1 MLELK
6 IKVPEKV
13 NWVFSESTEIVE
25 ETVDPETG
33 ETVFY
38 STPVDVYSYS
48 AEIIFTVD
56 KTLFPLRS
64 SGTLYWK
71 VYDAAQIKKWDEPKL
86 VRYTVKYGK
95 KLEFDS
101 LPYTRTVVERG
112 QTTVNKGETPP
123 KLEKTVVAYVV
134 VGFSEALAEENFT
147 VE

>member
-1 MLELK
+1 MLKLK

-25 ETVDPETG
+25 EAVDPETG
-33 ETVFY
+33 EPTFHSV
-38 STPVDVYSYS
+38 PVDIYSYS
-48 AEIIFTVD
+48 AEITFTVD
-56 KTLFPLRS
+56 KTFFPLRS
-64 SGTLYWK
+64 SGTLYWE
-71 VYDAAQIKKWDEPKL
+71 VYNAPLIKKWNEAKL
-86 VRYTVKYGK
+86 IRYTVKYGE

-101 LPYTRTVVERG
+101 LPCTRTVVERG